1 MTKDQHNIRDFN
13 RARWQVRNELRWWKG
28 FAGLLG
34 AVHDLVGMIRY
45 GE

>member
-1 MTKDQHNIRDFN
+1 MTKDQHNIRDFK

-28 FAGLLG
+28 FYG
-34 AVHDLVGMIRY
+34 ALALSVWWGIRY

>member
-1 MTKDQHNIRDFN
+1 MTKDQHVIRDFK

-28 FAGLLG
+28 FAVLLG
-34 AVHDLVGMIRY
+34 LTIWHTIRY